1 MQTPRNGMRQLKQN
15 ACHVVS
21 ELWTV
26 DSRMKQKTMPEA
38 GPRTASPSLPQGL
51 GACAAGDDKGINY
64 TRNVVELLNNL
75 RDDAQANRLAG

>member
-26 DSRMKQKTMPEA
+26 DSRMKKTSQEA

-51 GACAAGDDKGINY
+51 GTCATGGDKGINY

-75 RDDAQANRLAG
+75 RDDAQASRLAG